1 MGDDGTAVH
10 EAVGAVRSAV
20 TEEAS
25 RLAAGPELPAKS
37 EAAEAKSLKT
47 TVPEEQED
55 TVTVIEEPEAVEGV
69 NTQPEAVPVL
79 EKSAAVNP
87 EMASEKV
94 SV

>member
-1 MGDDGTAVH
+1 
-10 EAVGAVRSAV
+10 VRSIF

-25 RLAAGPELPAKS
+25 TLLAGPLLPAAS
-37 EAAEAKSLKT
+37 DTAEAANLSI
-47 TVPEEQED
+47 TVPSEQEA

>member
-1 MGDDGTAVH
+1 
-10 EAVGAVRSAV
+10 V

-55 TVTVIEEPEAVEGV
+55 TVTVIEEPEAAEGV
-69 NTQPEAVPVL
+69 KTQPVADPVF
-79 EKSAAVNP
+79 EKSSDVMP
-87 EMASEKV
+87 VMLSEKV